1 MVYKNHLAGVLFE
14 WVLRTVAVAVAVAV
28 AAVVLGRSKVLAVEG
43 VRRRVKVDRKR
54 WIGIDK
60 LDSRIVGEIEIEVVR
75 IEIEVEVVFEVST
88 LN

>member
-14 WVLRTVAVAVAVAV
+14 WVLRTVAVAV

>member
-14 WVLRTVAVAVAVAV
+14 WVLRTVAV

>member
-14 WVLRTVAVAVAVAV
+14 WVLRTVAVAVAV

-54 WIGIDK
+54 WIEIGRKSIDRMG
-60 LDSRIVGEIEIEVVR
+60 SRSGTAVEVVR
-75 IEIEVEVVFEVST
+75 IEVDVVFEVST